1 MVLEHN
7 YPRLKKPREDPPS
20 ITVDVNAILEAMT
33 WEELCVGAWINVIG
47 YVRKAPVVAWD
58 KEVVSAPASS
68 SMPES
73 VHVDAVIVFPAG
85 AIDLGE
91 YEQILNDSQEV
102 ERMRRAVE

>member
-7 YPRLKKPREDPPS
+7 YPRLKKPRDNPPS
-20 ITVDVNAILEAMT
+20 IAVDVNAILETMT

-47 YVRKAPVVAWD
+47 YVRKSPAAAWV
-58 KEVVSAPASS
+58 KEVASAHA

-85 AIDLGE
+85 PIDLGE
-91 YEQILNDSQEV
+91 YEQILGDSQEV
-102 ERMRRAVE
+102 ERMRRPVE